1 MERYIEE
8 LKSVPR
14 APGVAEIFYPGE
26 IEALNDA
33 RNRKEGLELPE
44 ETIADLAKIASEMK
58 VPLDV

>member
-14 APGVAEIFYPGE
+14 APGGVAE
-26 IEALNDA
+26 
-33 RNRKEGLELPE
+33 EGLELPG